1 MSTLV
6 LNFMK
11 KLLFI
16 LVNSFFLVFLLSFD
30 PQGNAKLK
38 NIFKGRT
45 TDTIKREI
53 PLDPKGRPYLSYVF
67 TKQKAS
73 QLNLEPIELGY
84 DSLQLRIWFDYS
96 LAKSRHLIIIR
107 RKDGK
112 WDCRL
117 YKMLVEWSPRQ
128 DSQIVV
134 NKTIKKIVP
143 KMGLDKFMKR
153 LFALDI
159 TSLPNGP
166 SGGMDGTSYEIEVA
180 TKDQYRFYEYWSP
193 DTTEQ
198 KFWGSKNMVEI
209 IDLLEKECGFK
220 RLQK

>member
-1 MSTLV
+1 
-6 LNFMK
+6 MK
-11 KLLFI
+11 TKILIVAYCLCLIFLF
-16 LVNSFFLVFLLSFD
+16 SFD
-30 PQGNAKLK
+30 GQENGILQNVFQGEP
-38 NIFKGRT
+38 
-45 TDTIKREI
+45 TDTVKREI

-67 TKQKAS
+67 VKQKAN
-73 QLNLEPIELGY
+73 QLNLDSIELGY